1 MDIVK
6 DIADIMRK
14 YKNRHWKVSIDN
26 LTLTFSIQPDIA
38 DYDEYCDN
46 WIKIVYE
53 YCQFDECKFCPNGTP
68 ILKLAVHP
76 F

>member
-26 LTLTFSIQPDIA
+26 LTLTFSIQPA
-38 DYDEYCDN
+38 RYCR
-46 WIKIVYE
+46 
-53 YCQFDECKFCPNGTP
+53 
-68 ILKLAVHP
+68 L
-76 F
+76 